1 MSRWVKVARID
12 DIGNEGL
19 AVSVGEEPVLLVRK
33 GGEVFAISNVCS
45 HQEME
50 LRGGETEGEAWI
62 CPHHG
67 ARFGLRDGA
76 ALSMPAVDD
85 IKVFRVK
92 LENGDVLV
100 EEEQ

>member
-1 MSRWVKVARID
+1 MSSWVKVSKAD
-12 DIGNEGL
+12 DIGPEGL
-19 AVSVGEEPVLLVRK
+19 AVTVGGEPVLLVKK
-33 GGEVFAISNVCS
+33 GDEIFAIANVCS

-50 LRGGETEGEAWI
+50 LRGGELEGGSWV

-67 ARFGLRDGA
+67 ARFGLGDGR

-85 IKVFRVK
+85 IKVYRVT

-100 EEEQ
+100 EEE